1 MVAAS
6 SRCRESAAF
15 PACVGHEVV
24 AAAYYTE
31 LAGQRDCSCWPG
43 KRASLAEVQH
53 MYTTQSPGNV
63 SCYTCDL
70 LVTLLSHSHLSI
82 AMANS

>member
-31 LAGQRDCSCWPG
+31 LAGQRDCSCWPREG
-43 KRASLAEVQH
+43 EEPTR
-53 MYTTQSPGNV
+53 Y
-63 SCYTCDL
+63 L
-70 LVTLLSHSHLSI
+70 LNLSRSEE
-82 AMANS
+82 NF